1 MLVKTP
7 ALKLEVKLETVRP
20 DGDDLMFEG
29 FAGMMT
35 CETRISA
42 AEVWSLLRM
51 CLRPQVIGFLLKSIF
66 KRSKR
71 DEA

>member
-7 ALKLEVKLETVRP
+7 ALKLEVQLESVRP
-20 DGDDLMFEG
+20 EGDHLLFEG

-35 CETRISA
+35 CETRISP

-51 CLRPQVIGFLLKSIF
+51 CIHPRVIAFLVKSLF
-66 KRSKR
+66 KRPKQ
-71 DEA
+71 DES